1 MQTIIYQSKKHL
13 LLNMIIA
20 LHGVEFFAWHGFYP
34 EEQKTGNNFVVD
46 IEVEFTPGDNI
57 YADELNNTVD
67 YELLYDI
74 ICDEMKLTKKLIDT
88 VAQAIMDR
96 VKNKYTFVDSIEL
109 TIKKLNPLVGA
120 KTKYSSVT
128 IKYVK

>member
-1 MQTIIYQSKKHL
+1 
-13 LLNMIIA
+13 MIIA
-20 LHGVEFFAWHGFYP
+20 LHGMEFFAWHGFYP

-46 IEVEFTPGDNI
+46 IEVDFTPGDNI
-57 YADELNNTVD
+57 YADELSNTVD